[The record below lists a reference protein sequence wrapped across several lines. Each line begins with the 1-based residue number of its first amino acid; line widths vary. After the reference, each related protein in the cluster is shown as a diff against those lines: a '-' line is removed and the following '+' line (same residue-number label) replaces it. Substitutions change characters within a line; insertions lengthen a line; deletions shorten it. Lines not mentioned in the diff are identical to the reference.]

1 MMMIS
6 LFLVLY
12 CSKKHGS
19 GEPLKDYSPVELT
32 GPPEWAKT
40 GVIYEV
46 FPRVFTREGTF
57 KVLQEKLDY
66 IKDLGVN
73 IIWIMPIYP
82 IGEKGRKG
90 KLGSPYAVRDLLKIN
105 PDYGSEVDFSN
116 LVQAIHQ
123 KEMKIILDIVPNH
136 GSTDHVRMRE
146 HPSWFSQ
153 DAKGEFTRK
162 NPDWTDVVDYNY
174 NDPGFRRYMLGA
186 LLYWVR
192 EFDIDGYRCD
202 VAGMVPY
209 NFWKDALLK
218 LKGIKNDI
226 FLLAEWEDP
235 EILLNG
241 FHSDYGWTEY
251 HTFNEVRQEKRKSSA
266 LINLICQR
274 DDKYP
279 QNALPL
285 RFLENHDENRSSY
298 SLGREAIEAYANLLF
313 TLPGI
318 PLLYA
323 GQEMGEVEKPSL
335 FEKSKLD
342 WDSIDLKLFKMYQY
356 LIQLRKQY
364 SCFTRGEIIPLRTSS
379 AIGTAGAFMR
389 KDDYCVAL
397 VVTNLLKKFTGKVL
411 ISIPAKLRNQLMNLT
426 FINHKDPNDTI
437 NVNKVYFE
445 KLPSFKTLVYLGV
458 K

>member
-19 GEPLKDYSPVELT
+19 GEPLKDYSRVELAE
-32 GPPEWAKT
+32 PPEWAKT
-40 GVIYEV
+40 GVLYEV
-46 FPRVFTREGTF
+46 FPRVFTGEGTF
-57 KVLQEKLDY
+57 SALQEKLDY

-73 IIWIMPIYP
+73 IIWLMPIYP

-90 KLGSPYAVRDLLKIN
+90 KLGSPYSVRDLLKIN
-105 PDYGSEVDFSN
+105 PDYGNETDFTN
-116 LVQAIHQ
+116 LVRAIHQ
-123 KEMKIILDIVPNH
+123 KGMKIILDIVPNH
-136 GSTDHVRMRE
+136 GSNDHVKMRE
-146 HPSWFSQ
+146 HPSWFRQ
-153 DAKGEFTRK
+153 EEGEFTRK

-174 NDPGFRRYMLGA
+174 NDPGFQRYMLEA
-186 LLYWVR
+186 LIHWVQD
-192 EFDIDGYRCD
+192 FDIDGYRCD

-209 NFWKDALLK
+209 DFWKDALLK
-218 LKGIKNDI
+218 LKEIKKDI

-235 EILLNG
+235 EILING

-251 HTFNEVRQEKRKSSA
+251 HTFKEVRQGKRKSSA
-266 LINLICQR
+266 LINLIRQR
-274 DDKYP
+274 DGKYP

-298 SLGREAIEAYANLLF
+298 SLGREAIEAYATLLF

-318 PLLYA
+318 PLIYA

-335 FEKSKLD
+335 FEKSELD
-342 WDSIDLKLFKMYQY
+342 WNSINLKLFIIYQD

-364 SCFTRGEIIPLRTSS
+364 SCFTKGEFIPLQTFSMT
-379 AIGTAGAFMR
+379 GTAAAFIR
-389 KDDYCVAL
+389 KAEYCIAF
-397 VVTNLLKKFTGKVL
+397 VVTNLHKSFAGKVL
-411 ISIPAKLRNQLMNLT
+411 ISIPAKLRNRLMNLT
-426 FINHKDPNDTI
+426 FINHKDSNDIVTF
-437 NVNKVYFE
+437 NKICFE
-445 KLPSFKTLVYLGV
+445 EFPAFTTLVYIAI